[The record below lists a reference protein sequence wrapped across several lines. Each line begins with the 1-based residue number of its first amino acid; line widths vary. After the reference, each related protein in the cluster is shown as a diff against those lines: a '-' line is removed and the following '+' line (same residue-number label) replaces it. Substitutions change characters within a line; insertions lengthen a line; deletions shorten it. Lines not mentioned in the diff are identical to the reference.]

1 MLLLHSKLR
10 TKKKDAA
17 DAEMKHAVALAKEAA
32 RTNAQVKQHLES
44 KGFSMPSITFDE
56 EIKKSKAS
64 LAKQDKKTMIDQT
77 KELAAMAAMRATKA
91 ALNDAQAHLK
101 AAKLKFDQAK
111 TSDCLNN
118 LQNEKKCKDIT
129 NEVAKASSDVIRKQ
143 ERFNR
148 ASEMLNKYKA
158 SLSKDMSEYTK
169 QRQVFFKDNEKMNEH
184 LESEVQR
191 LQAIATMAKAKREQ
205 DALDGK
211 LEEAN
216 TYKEMGKDASKAAL
230 KAAMELANRQLK
242 FDHYNGKSA
251 LFTSTLDKSQINF
264 ESPTHYKWSKEQ
276 AIKFVDH
283 ELAAC
288 VHNTSIA
295 RDKVKALGVKVSQ
308 IGGDLADKT
317 INDQM
322 KQMLRGNL
330 NLAASQ
336 YRSAQS
342 ELQKFLADELIARAK
357 LMELSGQFYE
367 FQKGQK
373 SGDKQLVRMK
383 SELEASRNTEEFLKM
398 EKEKSDH
405 LLEEKTK
412 LVTSGIETIKQLS
425 EGLDKVSDEKLTN
438 EKRVKSLET
447 EIKKANLHLN
457 DRIFVRAAIRI
468 EGTKELFT
476 KPDANGTVMET
487 AFIEAISHL
496 VDTKK
501 ENIQIT
507 DVSDASLAKRRRR
520 LQGNIRGA
528 LPSTST
534 SFSPLVDIR
543 FKIFTPKPDAVVNV
557 LKTKMPEFA
566 SGYGFKNSVLLE
578 NTAVVTAP
586 QPRDQDS
593 KSMTGATGGA
603 QV

>member
-1 MLLLHSKLR
+1 
-10 TKKKDAA
+10 
-17 DAEMKHAVALAKEAA
+17 
-32 RTNAQVKQHLES
+32 
-44 KGFSMPSITFDE
+44 MPSITFDQ
-56 EIKKSKAS
+56 EIKKSKAA
-64 LAKQDKKTMIDQT
+64 LAKQDKNTMIDQT
-77 KELAAMAAMRATKA
+77 KELAAMAAKRATKA

-101 AAKLKFDQAK
+101 AAKLKFEQSR
-111 TSDCLNN
+111 SDCVNN

-129 NEVAKASSDVIRKQ
+129 NEVAKASSDVLRKQ

-148 ASEMLNKYKA
+148 ANEMLNKYKA

-169 QRQVFFKDNEKMNEH
+169 QRQAFFKDNEKMNEH
-184 LESEVQR
+184 LESEIQR
-191 LQAIATMAKAKREQ
+191 LQTIATMAKAKKEEV
-205 DALDGK
+205 AAEGK
-211 LEEAN
+211 LEEAA
-216 TYKEMGKDASKAAL
+216 TYTAMEKDASKSAS
-230 KAAMELANRQLK
+230 KAAMELADRQLK

-251 LFTSTLDKSQINF
+251 LFSSTLDKSLIIF

-276 AIKFVDH
+276 AIKFADH

-383 SELEASRNTEEFLKM
+383 SELEASRNTQEFLKM

-412 LVTSGIETIKQLS
+412 LVASGIETIKQLS
-425 EGLDKVSDEKLTN
+425 EGLDKVSEEKSTN
-438 EKRVKSLET
+438 EKKVKSLET

-457 DRIFVRAAIRI
+457 DRTFVRAAIRI

-476 KPDANGTVMET
+476 KPDANGTVRET
-487 AFIEAISHL
+487 AFVEAISHL
-496 VDTKK
+496 VDVRK

-507 DVSDASLAKRRRR
+507 DVSDAVVAKRRRR

-528 LPSTST
+528 LPSTT
-534 SFSPLVDIR
+534 SLSPLLVDIR

-578 NTAVVTAP
+578 NTAIFTE
-586 QPRDQDS
+586 QQLDQDR
-593 KSMTGATGGA
+593 KDMTGATGSA